1 MAETVNQ
8 YMADL
13 EMDEQRQ
20 WTAKFVTFMRENYP
34 DFEEKI
40 SYQIPTFKFGKQYI
54 AFSNAKTHF
63 SVHTLDFELV
73 SEMKNRLPNAKFGKG
88 CVKVKFKDE
97 DAIPVIFDFCREIV
111 ARNQVG

>member
-1 MAETVNQ
+1 MAETVEQ

-63 SVHTLDFELV
+63 SVHTLDFGLV

-97 DAIPVIFDFCREIV
+97 DAIPVLFDFCREV
-111 ARNQVG
+111 VVRNQVG